1 LTDLIQSLDQT
12 VTDLT
17 SFFRIYVDD
26 VTCVSAYWRQLVFL
40 YNF

>member
-12 VTDLT
+12 VADLAI
-17 SFFRIYVDD
+17 FFRIYVDD